1 MITVYYGHRV
11 TRNGSAATFGPD
23 PGNVLAA
30 AAFENFVGSLGV
42 ENALSIDD
50 LDGPACAANRFLL
63 TFDDGYAD
71 NVTELLP
78 ILERMSLP
86 AMIFVTTGFLDD
98 RMLPY
103 GSRLTLFLERH
114 GEIGLPDGGSRQV
127 SNGDE
132 KAALYDEI
140 KRRIKPMTHSNRERF
155 LALLVAQDGSTAAT
169 TIPSTRVML
178 TRQEIRE
185 LDRHPLIRIGAHSR
199 THSQLNAIP
208 RYIAYRDMVASKRD
222 LERLLGRTV
231 TDFAYPYGDHG
242 RAVCWLARLC
252 GFKRAFTT
260 ESRAIEDLGRESA
273 MRLPR
278 VDLVKAARTGSIH
291 RTKFVQCA

>member
-11 TRNGSAATFGPD
+11 TCNGSAATFGPD

-30 AAFENFVGSLGV
+30 AAFESFVRSLGV
-42 ENALSIDD
+42 ENALSIDE
-50 LDGPACAANRFLL
+50 LDGPACAGNRFLL

-71 NVTELLP
+71 NMSELLP
-78 ILERMSLP
+78 ILERMNLP

-114 GEIGLPDGGSRQV
+114 GEIGLPDGSSRQA
-127 SNGDE
+127 SNGE
-132 KAALYDEI
+132 QKAALYSEI
-140 KRRIKPMTHSNRERF
+140 KRQVKPMTQSNRERY
-155 LALLVAQDGSTAAT
+155 LASLVARDGATAAT
-169 TIPSTRVML
+169 TRPSTRMML
-178 TRQEIRE
+178 TQREIQE
-185 LDRHPLIRIGAHSR
+185 LDRHPLIRIGAHSQ

-208 RYIAYRDMVASKRD
+208 RYAAYRDMAASKRD

-231 TDFAYPYGDHG
+231 PDFAYPYGAHG
-242 RAVCWLARLC
+242 RAVRWLARLC

-260 ESRAIEDLGRESA
+260 EPRAIEELGRESA
-273 MRLPR
+273 MKLPR
-278 VDLVKAARTGSIH
+278 VDLVKSARSSSIH
-291 RTKFVQCA
+291 RTKSAQRA

>member
-11 TRNGSAATFGPD
+11 TRNGSTATFGPD

-30 AAFENFVGSLGV
+30 AAFESFVETLGV

-50 LDGPACAANRFLL
+50 LDGPTCTGNRFLL

-86 AMIFVTTGFLDD
+86 AMVFVTTGFLDD

-114 GEIGLPDGGSRQV
+114 SEISMPDGGSRQV
-127 SNGDE
+127 SNSDD
-132 KAALYDEI
+132 KAALYREI
-140 KRRIKPMTHSNRERF
+140 KRQVKPMTHSNRERF
-155 LALLVAQDGSTAAT
+155 LASLVARDGSTAAAT
-169 TIPSTRVML
+169 MPSTRVML
-178 TRQEIRE
+178 TRREIGD
-185 LDRHPLIRIGAHSR
+185 LDRHPLIRIGAHSE

-208 RYIAYRDMVASKRD
+208 RYTAYLDMAAGKRD

-231 TDFAYPYGDHG
+231 PDFAYPYGADD
-242 RAVCWLARLC
+242 RVVRWLARLC

-260 ESRAIEDLGRESA
+260 ESRPIENLDGESA
-273 MRLPR
+273 MKLPR
-278 VDLVKAARTGSIH
+278 VDLVKAARIESNN
-291 RTKFVQCA
+291 RTKFVQRA

>member
-11 TRNGSAATFGPD
+11 THNGSAATFGPD
-23 PGNVLAA
+23 VGNVLAA
-30 AAFENFVGSLGV
+30 SAFEGFVDSLGV

-50 LDGPACAANRFLL
+50 LDGSARHAGSRFLL

-78 ILERMSLP
+78 ILERMNLP
-86 AMIFVTTGFLDD
+86 AMIFITTGFLDD

-114 GEIGLPDGGSRQV
+114 SECGLPDGSSRRA
-127 SNGDE
+127 SNGHE

-140 KRRIKPMTHSNRERF
+140 KRQIKPMTHSNRERF
-155 LALLVAQDGSTAAT
+155 LASLVAQDGATAAT
-169 TIPSTRVML
+169 TRPSTRMML
-178 TRQEIRE
+178 TPREVRE
-185 LDRHPLIRIGAHSR
+185 LDRHPLIRIGAHSE

-208 RYIAYRDMVASKRD
+208 RYDAYRDMAASKRD
-222 LERLLGRTV
+222 LEGLLGRTV
-231 TDFAYPYGDHG
+231 PDFAYPYGAHG

-260 ESRAIEDLGRESA
+260 EPRAILDLGEEAA
-273 MRLPR
+273 MKLPR
-278 VDLVKAARTGSIH
+278 VDLIKAARP
-291 RTKFVQCA
+291 